1 MNKLKNKTFSL
12 LLNRKVQVN
21 FNVSG
26 LQNQSNIVEFDI
38 YLFCKFLLQFTAN
51 TLEVYLKLKCKH
63 PNGIIILITVFPLQI
78 GQKSILVW

>member
-51 TLEVYLKLKCKH
+51 KLEVYLKLKCKQ